1 MELKE
6 IYVEEYCE
14 QVSSECNR
22 EKIRV
27 VSEQVLEALGGLAN
41 LYLEAVLKQEKVQL
55 EVETWDAFASKY
67 VSTADIL
74 KEIENCAGTGKK
86 RSMFVLRGMQK
97 VLRDNFRRYEIFEH
111 AEPLIF
117 KPLGKLKVIDL
128 DKSCYF
134 LTYKDPAAIDYKEFL
149 FGDKFIADEKRE
161 FFNEGHN
168 MKAEQDE
175 I

>member
-6 IYVEEYCE
+6 IHVEEYCE

-22 EKIRV
+22 KKIQV

-41 LYLEAVLKQEKVQL
+41 LYLEAVLYQENVQL

-86 RSMFVLRGMQK
+86 RSMFVLHYMQK
-97 VLRDNFRRYEIFEH
+97 VLSDNFRRYEIFEH
-111 AEPLIF
+111 GKPLIF

-128 DKSCYF
+128 DKSRYF
-134 LTYKDPAAIDYKEFL
+134 LTYIDPAASNYEKFL
-149 FGDKFIADEKRE
+149 FGDEFIEDEKADEKRE
-161 FFNEGHN
+161 FFDEGLT
-168 MKAEQDE
+168 
-175 I
+175 